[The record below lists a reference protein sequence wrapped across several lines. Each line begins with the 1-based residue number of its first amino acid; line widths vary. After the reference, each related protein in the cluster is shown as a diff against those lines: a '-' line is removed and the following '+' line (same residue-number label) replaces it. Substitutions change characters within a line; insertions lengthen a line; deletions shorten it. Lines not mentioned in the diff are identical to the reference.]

1 MHIAFFY
8 HIEVDSHHAQEHYLS
23 ICYKTGVMSNKRWA
37 TNEYRNLALCIFF
50 KNLIERET

>member
-50 KNLIERET
+50 